1 MAAPRFHTATVTGI
15 DRTTRDAVAV
25 TLRPDAPEAFA
36 FKAGQYLT
44 FRRQIGEVELRRSYS
59 ICAPEG
65 DAALRVGIKHV
76 PGGAFSGWANTELQV
91 GDSLQVMPPMGQFT
105 LPKAVGAHLLFVAGG
120 SGITPI
126 LSLIGTLLRQDP
138 EARATLIYANRSPA
152 SIMFRDVLEDLKN
165 LYLDRLT
172 VIHVLESGQDIP
184 LFSGRLDAEKCA
196 ALFTQWIPLAQ
207 IDASYIC
214 GPGPMREAVATALEA
229 QGQPKE
235 RIRFELFAADQPG
248 KLAMPARQ
256 VPADAPGIETRI
268 TVGGVTHAVTAGQDQ
283 SLLDA
288 ARAAQIEAPFACTAG
303 VCSTCRARVLKGE
316 VEMRANHALEDDQVR
331 DGYVLT
337 CQSYP
342 VSGPLEIDY
351 DA

>member
-1 MAAPRFHTATVTGI
+1 MAAPRFHTATVTRI

-25 TLRPDAPEAFA
+25 TLRPDTPEAFA

-65 DAALRVGIKHV
+65 DEALRVGIKHV
-76 PGGAFSGWANTELQV
+76 PGGAFSGWANTELRV

-105 LPKAVGAHLLFVAGG
+105 LPETAGRHLLFVAGG

-126 LSLIGTLLRQDP
+126 LSLIGTLLRQD
-138 EARATLIYANRSPA
+138 ETAQATLIYANRSPA
-152 SIMFRDVLEDLKN
+152 SIMFRDALEDLKN

-184 LFSGRLDAEKCA
+184 LFSGRLDTEKCA
-196 ALFTQWIPLAQ
+196 ALFTRWIPLDQ

-214 GPGPMREAVATALEA
+214 GPGPMREAVATALGA
-229 QGQPKE
+229 HGQPE
-235 RIRFELFAADQPG
+235 DRIRFELFAADQPG
-248 KLAMPARQ
+248 KLAPAPRR
-256 VPADAPGIETRI
+256 VAPDAPGIATQI
-268 TVGGVTHAVTAGQDQ
+268 TVGGIRQNLTVAQDQ
-283 SLLDA
+283 SLLEA
-288 ARAAQIEAPFACTAG
+288 ARAADIDAPFACTAG
-303 VCSTCRARVLKGE
+303 VCSTCRARVLRGE

-331 DGYVLT
+331 DGYILT